1 VLSVR
6 FEADGSSV
14 LHLLARTK
22 RGPQQVPLKGN
33 VFKLLAINIAIPTRA
48 PTVAR
53 SY

>member
-1 VLSVR
+1 MLSVR

-33 VFKLLAINIAIPTRA
+33 VLKCWQSTFQYPQGL
-48 PTVAR
+48 
-53 SY
+53 